1 MKLKSSIYVLLL
13 LLFVMPT
20 HAQNNNNKEKNKN
33 KKEIVQINKNNKN
46 KDSDTYKKEKDQN
59 DDDGIYINDDNG
71 NYKKDKKVKSN
82 NGNGN
87 AYGNNKNGLEGR
99 EFGQERARQARL
111 QNQKRKQK
119 FQETVVVYER
129 RLPTFR
135 ERLQNASILLEQ
147 QKPKLTGTVYEDRR
161 QRLVIAEQ
169 KMTLLEKTILI
180 ANTILN

>member
-20 HAQNNNNKEKNKN
+20 HAQNNGNKDKNKN
-33 KKEIVQINKNNKN
+33 KKEVVQNNKANKN
-46 KDSDTYKKEKDQN
+46 KASDTYKKGKDKN
-59 DDDGIYINDDNG
+59 DDNSLYNNDDNG
-71 NYKKDKKVKSN
+71 NYKKNKTKSN

-87 AYGNNKNGLEGR
+87 AYGNNKNGLKGR

-119 FQETVVVYER
+119 FQETIVIYER

-135 ERLQNASILLEQ
+135 ERLQNARILLEQ
-147 QKPKLTGTVYEDRR
+147 QKPKLTVANYEVRR
-161 QRLVIAEQ
+161 EKLVIAEQ

>member
-13 LLFVMPT
+13 LLFVIPT
-20 HAQNNNNKEKNKN
+20 HAQNNDNKEKNKN
-33 KKEIVQINKNNKN
+33 KKEVVQNNKNNK
-46 KDSDTYKKEKDQN
+46 KKASDTYKKEKDNN
-59 DDDGIYINDDNG
+59 DDDGLYSNDDNG
-71 NYKKDKKVKSN
+71 NYKKDKVKSN

-87 AYGNNKNGLEGR
+87 AYGKNKNGLEGR

-119 FQETVVVYER
+119 FKETVVVYER

-135 ERLQNASILLEQ
+135 ERLQNARILLEQ
-147 QKPKLTGTVYEDRR
+147 QKPALAIDVYEGRR

-180 ANTILN
+180 ANTIFN

>member
-20 HAQNNNNKEKNKN
+20 HAQNNGNKEKNKN
-33 KKEIVQINKNNKN
+33 KKEVVQNNKSNKN
-46 KDSDTYKKEKDQN
+46 KASDTYKKEKDQN
-59 DDDGIYINDDNG
+59 DDNGLYKNDDKG
-71 NYKKDKKVKSN
+71 NKKNKVKSN

-87 AYGNNKNGLEGR
+87 AYGNNKNGLKGR

-111 QNQKRKQK
+111 QNQKRKQN
-119 FQETVVVYER
+119 FQETIVIYER

-135 ERLQNASILLEQ
+135 ERLQNARILLEQ
-147 QKPKLTGTVYEDRR
+147 QKPKLTVANYEGRR
-161 QRLVIAEQ
+161 ERLVIAEQ